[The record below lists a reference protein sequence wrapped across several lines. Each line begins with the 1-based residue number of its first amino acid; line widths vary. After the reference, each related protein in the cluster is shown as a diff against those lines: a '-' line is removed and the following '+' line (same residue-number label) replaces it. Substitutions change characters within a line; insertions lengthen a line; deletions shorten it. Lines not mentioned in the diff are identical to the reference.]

1 MINIECFKMP
11 IEYIEN
17 KVSLE
22 ANIVDDLELLNT
34 KDASATP
41 IYDIVFSPEHVF
53 SKETIKLWA
62 KYYTSDKNF
71 LDDSKKLIKNF
82 KQQNDATNNNNNN
95 NDNNNNDNNKF
106 YDVKEKFNKINQ
118 IYKEV
123 TNDNGFYE
131 KYQYIDSSWFKWLNN
146 DGKFLQI
153 LSLYNLTSPVI
164 SLTLPII
171 FLIIPFFIDNFG
183 FQPVFFNFFISK

>member
-1 MINIECFKMP
+1 MP

-123 TNDNGFYE
+123 INDNGFYE
-131 KYQYIDSSWFKWLNN
+131 KYQYIDSSWFKWLNT
-146 DGKFLQI
+146 DGKFLQM

-164 SLTLPII
+164 
-171 FLIIPFFIDNFG
+171 
-183 FQPVFFNFFISK
+183 

>member
-1 MINIECFKMP
+1 MP

-71 LDDSKKLIKNF
+71 LDDSKKLIKNLNPL
-82 KQQNDATNNNNNN
+82 KIIQAKWL
-95 NDNNNNDNNKF
+95 KF
-106 YDVKEKFNKINQ
+106 SKINSNLMKLM
-118 IYKEV
+118 YFFKDREELSCKRSMRM
-123 TNDNGFYE
+123 E
-131 KYQYIDSSWFKWLNN
+131 KMMAAN
-146 DGKFLQI
+146 
-153 LSLYNLTSPVI
+153 
-164 SLTLPII
+164 
-171 FLIIPFFIDNFG
+171 
-183 FQPVFFNFFISK
+183 ISKKRVS